1 MSLFLFKKR
10 INLELDDSTLYEL
23 EKKAQKE
30 IDQGD
35 PELAFLIGN
44 AFNEPD
50 NINFPKN
57 EPYDI
62 CLQNFTKAV
71 YWLNKAAKAGHADA
85 MVILGNKYIQGDLGV
100 KQNKQKGIN
109 LLKKADVIGTIPSG
123 MGSLNL
129 NMVEN

>member
-10 INLELDDSTLYEL
+10 INLELDDSALYEL